1 MALVGSAATQP
12 SSLGV
17 EVPNRPRRA
26 VGSAP
31 RDWVATA
38 QRRSLSSQETP
49 SQRDTDRRRAGA
61 CVDSRTEKRIEA
73 DSAYVMRRLQE
84 TDDLRR
90 MVALIQQ
97 ELDRRNR

>member
-1 MALVGSAATQP
+1 MNLPTLTELSTKELLAM
-12 SSLGV
+12 
-17 EVPNRPRRA
+17 
-26 VGSAP
+26 
-31 RDWVATA
+31 RD
-38 QRRSLSSQETP
+38 
-49 SQRDTDRRRAGA
+49 
-61 CVDSRTEKRIEA
+61 RTEKRIEA